1 MLLRLRAFA
10 VVREILG
17 CSEEALEVP
26 AGTRVG
32 QVLDLVC
39 ARDPRLGRLRPLLR
53 AARNQALA
61 GDEVVLDA
69 GDEVALIPPVAGGA
83 PARFRVQAAPVD
95 PAEAQALVASP
106 GAGAIVSFVGTVRDE
121 HDGHKVEHLEYEAYV
136 EMAEKVLAAI
146 GAALEAELPGV
157 RLAVIHRHGTLRV
170 GEVAVAIAAAAPHR
184 AQAFDAC
191 REAIERI
198 KRAMPV
204 WKKEHGPDGAVWLGG
219 GS

>member
-1 MLLRLRAFA
+1 MRLRLRAFA
-10 VVREILG
+10 VVRELLG
-17 CSEEALEVP
+17 RGEETLEVP

-61 GDEVVLDA
+61 GDEVVLDE

-83 PARFRVQAAPVD
+83 PARFRIQREPVD
-95 PAEAQALVASP
+95 PAEAQALVAHP

-121 HDGHKVEHLEYEAYV
+121 HDGHPVVRLEYEAYV

-157 RLAVIHRHGTLRV
+157 RLAVIHRHGDLQV

-191 REAIERI
+191 REAIERV
-198 KRAMPV
+198 KHAMPV
-204 WKKEHGPDGAVWLGG
+204 WKKEHGPDGAVWVGAG
-219 GS
+219 T

>member
-1 MLLRLRAFA
+1 MRLRLHAFA

-17 CSEEALEVP
+17 RGDETLEVP

-32 QVLDLVC
+32 QLLDLVC

-53 AARNQALA
+53 VARNQAMA
-61 GDEVVLDA
+61 ADEALLEE
-69 GDEVALIPPVAGGA
+69 GDEVAIIPPVAGGA
-83 PARFRVQAAPVD
+83 PARFRIQAAPVD
-95 PAEAQALVASP
+95 PAEAHALVAYP

-121 HDGHKVEHLEYEAYV
+121 HDGHPVERLEYEAYV
-136 EMAEKVLAAI
+136 AMAEKVLAEI

-157 RLAVIHRHGTLRV
+157 RLAVIHRYGNLAV

-191 REAIERI
+191 REAIERV
-198 KRAMPV
+198 KHAMPV
-204 WKKEHGPDGAVWLGG
+204 WKKEHGPDGAVWLGA

>member
-1 MLLRLRAFA
+1 MRLRLRAFA
-10 VVREILG
+10 VVRELLG
-17 CSEEALEVP
+17 HGEETLEVA

-32 QVLDLVC
+32 ELLDLVC

-53 AARNQALA
+53 VARNQAMA
-61 GDEVVLDA
+61 GEDVVLEE

-83 PARFRVQAAPVD
+83 PARFRVQAGPVD
-95 PAEAQALVASP
+95 AAEAQALVAHP

-121 HDGHKVEHLEYEAYV
+121 HDGHPVEVLEYEAYV
-136 EMAEKVLAAI
+136 EMAEKVLGDI

-191 REAIERI
+191 RAAIERI
-198 KRAMPV
+198 KRSLPV
-204 WKKEHGPDGAVWLGG
+204 WKKEHGPGGPVWMGTRP
-219 GS
+219 